1 MIISN
6 DLTRTDI
13 SDVNSVS
20 ITAWLFD
27 SKWLPLFIES
37 KTFETTQCD
46 KYFGW
51 WNNTHSLIKRPFAN
65 ISSRKLNYLINTF
78 LHHATASSILA
89 VTHCALEASCKA
101 GVNGE

>member
-20 ITAWLFD
+20 ITAWSFN

-37 KTFETTQCD
+37 KTFD

-51 WNNTHSLIKRPFAN
+51 WNNTDRLKKRPLQ
-65 ISSRKLNYLINTF
+65 IF
-78 LHHATASSILA
+78 LVECWIIW
-89 VTHCALEASCKA
+89 
-101 GVNGE
+101 